1 MPKRANEAAAKERA
15 ERLRPI
21 FAELADKSAHEI
33 ARILNERK
41 VATPTGRPWSASAVI
56 RRTPAV
62 GGQLI
67 RGRLSRNTRTL
78 LGYRPPGPLDA
89 GTAN

>member
-1 MPKRANEAAAKERA
+1 MPKRDNEAAAKERA

-33 ARILNERK
+33 ARIRNERK
-41 VATPTGRPWSASAVI
+41 VATPTGRPWSASTVI

-62 GGQLI
+62 GSQLI
-67 RGRLSRNTRTL
+67 RGRLSRNTRTPP
-78 LGYRPPGPLDA
+78 GYRPLSPLDA